1 VKKQSSKRTVPLAT
15 EKRLTREFLERL
27 LGGQERKLKSMRSVP
42 AKDRPRYLA
51 QDIEYTSHSV
61 STLKWAIA
69 VSDSRKR

>member
-1 VKKQSSKRTVPLAT
+1 VKKKPLKRAVPLAT
-15 EKRLTREFLERL
+15 EKRLNREFLQRL

-42 AKDRPRYLA
+42 AKDRPHYLK
-51 QDIEYTSHSV
+51 QDIEYTSHTI

>member
-1 VKKQSSKRTVPLAT
+1 MKKQSSKRTVPLAT
-15 EKRLTREFLERL
+15 EKRLIREFLGRL
-27 LGGQERKLKSMRSVP
+27 LQGQERKLKSMRKV
-42 AKDRPRYLA
+42 AIKDRPHYLT